1 MLRIAIVGAAVA
13 GFAAARALRRQSF
26 AGEIVAVGAERHRP
40 YDRPPLSKAFLTGA
54 CSVPDLAL
62 DDPDEDLDV
71 RWRLGT
77 PAARLDPGNRR
88 LVLDDGEE
96 IRADG
101 VIVATGARARQLP
114 DAGGLA
120 NVHTLRTLDD
130 AIALRAALLS
140 AQRLVVVG
148 AGFIGA
154 EVASSA
160 RSLGLDVTVVEALP
174 VPLAG
179 PLGAEMGAVCARLHG
194 DHGVRL
200 HTGVPVARLA
210 GTAPAGSASVRSASV
225 RSARVEAVELADG
238 TRLPAD
244 VVLAGIGV
252 RPNVEW
258 LAGSG
263 LAISGGVVTDESGAT
278 NLPAVV
284 ATGDCAMSF
293 NRHAGRAIRSEHWT
307 HAFEQPATAVAT
319 LLAGGGRLP
328 PDRPAIPYFW
338 SDQYGVRIQFA
349 GHREDGDTVR
359 IVEGDTEQRS
369 FVAVYERHGQPVA
382 VLGMNQPKLFT
393 RLRRQLAAPGPVP
406 SAAP

>member
-1 MLRIAIVGAAVA
+1 VLKIAIVGAALA
-13 GFAAARALRRQSF
+13 GFAAARALRRQGF
-26 AGEIVAVGAERHRP
+26 AGEIVAIGAERHLP
-40 YDRPPLSKAFLTGA
+40 YDRPPLSKGFLTGA
-54 CSVPDLAL
+54 CSVPELAL
-62 DDPDEDLDV
+62 ADPDEDLDV
-71 RWRLGT
+71 RWRLGAA
-77 PAARLDPGNRR
+77 AARLDPGNRR
-88 LVLDDGEE
+88 IVLDDGEE

-101 VIVATGARARQLP
+101 VIVATGARARRLP
-114 DAGGLA
+114 DADGLA
-120 NVHTLRTLDD
+120 GVHTLRTLDD
-130 AIALRAALLS
+130 AITLRAALGRGG
-140 AQRLVVVG
+140 RLVVIG

-160 RSLGLDVTVVEALP
+160 RSLGLEVTVVEALP
-174 VPLAG
+174 APLAG
-179 PLGAEMGAVCARLHG
+179 PLGAEMGAVCARLHD

-200 HTGVPVARLA
+200 RTGVPVARLV
-210 GTAPAGSASVRSASV
+210 GTARA
-225 RSARVEAVELADG
+225 EAVELADG

-244 VVLAGIGV
+244 LVLAGIGA

-278 NLPAVV
+278 SLPAVV

-293 NRHAGRAIRSEHWT
+293 NRHAGRAIRVEHWT

-319 LLAGGGRLP
+319 LLAGGGRHP
-328 PDRPAIPYFW
+328 PGRPAVPYFW

-369 FVAVYERHGQPVA
+369 FVAVYERDGRPVA
-382 VLGMNQPKLFT
+382 VLGMNQSKIFT
-393 RLRRQLAAPGPVP
+393 RWRRQLSAPGPVP
-406 SAAP
+406 SAAS